1 MANTSVKITPDIEEV
16 PAIRFSGVSKAFG
29 NIRVLQNVD
38 LDIPAGQRLALI
50 GPSGSGKTSLLRIL
64 MTLEQQDAGTIEIFG
79 EYLGFRPDERS
90 GGLLR
95 EAERTISRVRGQ
107 IGMVFQHFNLFPHM
121 TALENIVEAPVH
133 VLGVP
138 RNEARE
144 QALEL
149 LSMVGLADKA
159 DVYPRRLSGGQ
170 QQRVAIARA
179 LAMKPKI
186 MLFDEITSALDPETV
201 GEVLK
206 IVRKLAHESGMTML
220 LVTHEMDF
228 AREVSDRVLF
238 MERGHIVEDDIP
250 SNIFRTPKSERAKSF
265 LKAILDR

>member
-1 MANTSVKITPDIEEV
+1 MASRETKGTPKNGDV
-16 PAIRFSGVSKAFG
+16 PAIRFAGVSKAFG
-29 NIRVLQNVD
+29 PVKVLQNVD
-38 LDIPAGQRLALI
+38 LDVPAGQRLAII
-50 GPSGSGKTSLLRIL
+50 GPSGSGKTSLLRVL
-64 MTLEQQDAGTIEIFG
+64 MTLEQQDAGTIQIFG
-79 EYLGFRPDERS
+79 DYLGLRPEGSQGNLVRD
-90 GGLLR
+90 
-95 EAERTISRVRGQ
+95 AERNIRRVRGQ

-121 TALENIVEAPVH
+121 TALQNIIEAPVH

-138 RNEARE
+138 EKEARE

-149 LSMVGLADKA
+149 LSMVGLSDKA
-159 DVYPRRLSGGQ
+159 DSYPRKLSGGQ

-179 LAMKPKI
+179 LAMKPRI

-206 IVRKLAHESGMTML
+206 VVRKLAQESAMTML

-228 AREVSDRVLF
+228 ARDVSDRVLF
-238 MERGHIVEDDIP
+238 MEGGRIVEDDAP
-250 SNIFRTPKSERAKSF
+250 STIFRAPKSERAKNF